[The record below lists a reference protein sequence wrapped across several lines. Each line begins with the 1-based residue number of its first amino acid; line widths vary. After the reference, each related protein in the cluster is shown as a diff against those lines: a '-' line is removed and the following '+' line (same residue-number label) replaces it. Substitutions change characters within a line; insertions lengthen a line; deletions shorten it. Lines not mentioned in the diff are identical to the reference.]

1 MLYAGFVGRRGA
13 VVAVLV
19 ALVATLATAS
29 SAAAA
34 SLVFVRA
41 GDLFAINAD
50 GSQLRLIANGPEAF
64 ASPSVAADGT
74 VWAINGRTIVQMTP
88 SGTVLRVIALPLA
101 DAPVDLD
108 LSPDGTRLAV
118 ELSGTTAPGVYVV
131 ATADGTIAPKAYA
144 GLARPAWLANGQ
156 LLLHRPAAAPGG
168 AAALVANVAAATD
181 PQLWFADAASLPTDG
196 DVSAD
201 FTLGA
206 WTNGGA
212 GVVVRQ
218 LVGAPPAP
226 PTGATCSYT
235 LAAIGPVVQPNAH
248 ALAFTS
254 DDGIWLVAQP
264 EVGATCGDAVRVLS
278 ATEVRDVAW
287 NPLDLAPGPPP
298 LSADGKARLTGLALA
313 AKSFPAAAG
322 TTLGGTASSA
332 GTVTMIVVKLNP
344 GLRKGRSCVASAK
357 KGKKLQRCTVRTVI
371 GAAVQLPVAA
381 AGAFALP
388 VARPDLARGSYELA
402 VALTDAIGRVS
413 VVKRLPF
420 AIP

>member
-1 MLYAGFVGRRGA
+1 MGRRGA

-19 ALVATLATAS
+19 ALVATLAAAS
-29 SAAAA
+29 SASAA

-41 GDLFAINAD
+41 GDLFAVNVD

-74 VWAINGRTIVQMTP
+74 VWAINGRTIVQMAP
-88 SGTVLRVIALPLA
+88 SGAVLRVIALSLA

-131 ATADGTIAPKAYA
+131 STADGTVAPKSYP
-144 GLARPAWLANGQ
+144 GLVRPAWLADGQ
-156 LLLHRPAAAPGG
+156 LLVHRPAAAPGG
-168 AAALVANVAAATD
+168 AAALVANVTAATD
-181 PQLWFADAASLPTDG
+181 PQQWFVDAASLPTDG

-218 LVGAPPAP
+218 LAGPPPAQ

-235 LAAIGPVVQPNAH
+235 LAAIGPVIQPNAH

-264 EVGATCGDAVRVLS
+264 EVGATCGDAIRVIT

-287 NPLDLAPGPPP
+287 NPLDLGPGSPP
-298 LSADGKARLTGLALA
+298 LSADGKARLSGLALA
-313 AKSFPAAAG
+313 AKSFPAA
-322 TTLGGTASSA
+322 TRHDPRRHRELGRHRHDDRGQAEPRAAQGPLVRRVGQEGQEAAALHRAHASSA
-332 GTVTMIVVKLNP
+332 P
-344 GLRKGRSCVASAK
+344 PCSCPSSPPAPS
-357 KGKKLQRCTVRTVI
+357 RCRLLVRTSR
-371 GAAVQLPVAA
+371 AAPTSS
-381 AGAFALP
+381 
-388 VARPDLARGSYELA
+388 RSR
-402 VALTDAIGRVS
+402 
-413 VVKRLPF
+413 
-420 AIP
+420 